1 MEETRAGRRHQHAS
15 HWHRFCHMPIAPGF
29 LLFSSPAPAPAPA
42 RPSGASATGTVP
54 GCGAAL
60 TFSPARPG
68 FLSGAAARPNRG
80 RRYPAASRNE
90 RANHAEKLPARASV
104 WVCDGEFFFTRT
116 YGTRGLF
123 TAVLPVTVSGA
134 RCGGASP
141 RLPSIFFSL
150 PCACVRGE
158 KSRRPTG
165 LVLLPQ
171 GATRAVK
178 QAPS

>member
-15 HWHRFCHMPIAPGF
+15 HRHRFCHMPIAPGF
-29 LLFSSPAPAPAPA
+29 LLFSSPAPAPA

-60 TFSPARPG
+60 TFSPARQPG
-68 FLSGAAARPNRG
+68 FFVRSRCTTESG
-80 RRYPAASRNE
+80 PALPGRNE
-90 RANHAEKLPARASV
+90 RTTRKSSPPVPLC
-104 WVCDGEFFFTRT
+104 VCDGEFFFTRT

>member
-15 HWHRFCHMPIAPGF
+15 HRHRFCHMPIAPGF
-29 LLFSSPAPAPAPA
+29 LLFSSPAPAPA

-60 TFSPARPG
+60 TFSPARPPARV
-68 FLSGAAARPNRG
+68 FCPEPLHDRIGAGVTRPQRT
-80 RRYPAASRNE
+80 
-90 RANHAEKLPARASV
+90 NHAEKLPARASV